1 MKRNTILTSAVAL
14 ALTCAGSVAAQDSA
28 QECAAKAAQLK
39 TQIESS
45 ELADSDRA
53 KLEDSL
59 SEAATADVARCD
71 QIVSRVERELG
82 VTKDVETS
90 GGSADDDYSS
100 VNEGAESS
108 SSTAGT
114 TVNSGYE
121 EGHAAASA
129 SMPDHPGAAAN
140 QTDPASTTMKNEG
153 YASPEATTAANE
165 DEPATT
171 ESETSSDDGT
181 TTSSAT
187 SDYDTITSSE
197 TGTTSATSSTVTTT
211 SAETNAGESLAGMT
225 ADDLVNKRVQTADG
239 KDVGEIDAV
248 VTDKMSQEHG
258 YAVVGVGGVL
268 GVGEKQVLVDLDQLQ
283 LTADGDIQVQAS
295 DATDFDSLPRYD
307 EDHFEKYEGDI
318 GRLL

>member
-14 ALTCAGSVAAQDSA
+14 ALTCAGAVAAQDNA

-39 TQIESS
+39 TQIEAS

-59 SEAATADVARCD
+59 SEAATADLARCD

-82 VTKDVETS
+82 VSKDETS
-90 GGSADDDYSS
+90 AGSADDDYSS
-100 VNEGAESS
+100 ANEAAESS
-108 SSTAGT
+108 SASAST

-121 EGHAAASA
+121 EGHAAAAA

-153 YASPEATTAANE
+153 YASPEATTANE
-165 DEPATT
+165 DEPTTT

-187 SDYDTITSSE
+187 SDYDTTTSSQA
-197 TGTTSATSSTVTTT
+197 GTTSATSSTATTT
-211 SAETNAGESLAGMT
+211 SAETDAGESLAGMT
-225 ADDLVNKRVQTADG
+225 AGDLVNKRVKTADG

-283 LTADGDIQVQAS
+283 LTADGHIQVPAN
-295 DATDFDSLPRYD
+295 DATDLDSLPRYD